1 MFSWHETTRCRVCRS
16 LFAALGVLP
25 LCTVLLAAAWIG
37 TPVSTHYFEDALAQQ
52 LALRTSL
59 DAVRFPRP
67 GVVEYRQ
74 LKLIDP
80 ETRELVGVFEFLQ
93 VDHSG
98 SKTKITCNLPEL
110 NQDRFDL
117 LWEQIWRFSRLQAGG
132 KTPRELTAER
142 LTLGSMRGAPII
154 ELYDV
159 RLEFVASD
167 EGPQTVISFRINPS
181 KQSPYSLLTISRKGA
196 DGSSA
201 FVKLQSEAKLPPL
214 LMKAICADWRQSSS
228 RQTLTGSL
236 QSCRIGASRDSQG
249 R

>member
-1 MFSWHETTRCRVCRS
+1 MFSWHETTRCRICRVA
-16 LFAALGVLP
+16 FAALVVLP
-25 LCTVLLAAAWIG
+25 LCAVLLAAAWIS
-37 TPVSTHYFEDALAQQ
+37 TPASTRYFEDALAQQ
-52 LALRTSL
+52 LALHTSL
-59 DAVRFPRP
+59 EDVRFPRP

-80 ETRELVGVFEFLQ
+80 ETRELVGVFGFLQ
-93 VDHSG
+93 VDSSG
-98 SKTKITCNLPEL
+98 SKTKITCNRQEF

-117 LWEQIWRFSRLQAGG
+117 LWEQIWRFSRLEAAT
-132 KTPRELTAER
+132 KTPREFTAER
-142 LTLGSMRGAPII
+142 LTLGSVRGAPAI

-159 RLEFVASD
+159 RLEFMVSD
-167 EGPQTVISFRINPS
+167 EGPQTAISFRINPS

-201 FVKLQSEAKLPPL
+201 FVMLQSEAKLPPL
-214 LMKAICADWRQSSS
+214 LMKAICADWRQSGS